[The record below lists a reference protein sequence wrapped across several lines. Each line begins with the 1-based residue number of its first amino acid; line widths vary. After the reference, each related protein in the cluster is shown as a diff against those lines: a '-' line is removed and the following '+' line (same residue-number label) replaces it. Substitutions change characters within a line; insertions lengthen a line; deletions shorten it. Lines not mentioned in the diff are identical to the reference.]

1 LVDNQQKNNSK
12 TAFLFPGQGAQFVGM
27 GKELYEQSFAAREV
41 FDKVDSVLE
50 EPISKLMFEGPEDE
64 LVKTIHTQ
72 PAIMTVSLACLAA
85 MREFLGDKFMPKPAM
100 VAGHSLGEYTALVV
114 AGVVNLD
121 TGVKLVRER
130 GRLMQEACE
139 EEEGLMAAVL
149 GLDEMVMEQICRD
162 SGSYVSNINSAN
174 QIVISGNRVAVVRGM
189 EMARLRGAKK
199 IFVLNVGG
207 AFHSDLMSNAA
218 VQLKEFVEKISF
230 NNPKIPVI
238 SNCTG
243 QPMLKSHNIREELVS
258 QIVSCVKWKQSI
270 SYMLNSGV
278 SNFLE
283 LGPGRT
289 LSSLVNRISDK
300 PMTAK
305 SISNLDAISGLDDG
319 SEKVSDS

>member
-1 LVDNQQKNNSK
+1 MVDNQQKNNRK

-27 GKELYEQSFAAREV
+27 GKELYEQSSAAREI
-41 FDKVDSVLE
+41 FDRVDSFLGE
-50 EPISKLMFEGPEDE
+50 SISKLMFEGPEDE
-64 LVKTIHTQ
+64 LVKTIYAQ
-72 PAIMTVSLACLAA
+72 PAIMTVSLAYHAA
-85 MREFLGDKFMPKPAM
+85 MREILGDKFMPKPAM

-114 AGVVNLD
+114 AGVLDLD

-139 EEEGLMAAVL
+139 QEAGLMAAVL

-162 SGSYVSNINSAN
+162 SGSYVSNINCAN

-199 IFVLNVGG
+199 IIVLNVGG
-207 AFHSDLMSNAA
+207 AFHSDLMSSAA
-218 VQLKEFVEKISF
+218 AQLKEFVEKISF
-230 NNPKIPVI
+230 NDPKIPVI

-243 QPMLKSHNIREELVS
+243 QPMLKPHNIREELVS

-270 SYMLNSGV
+270 SYMLDSGV

-289 LSSLVNRISDK
+289 LSSLVKHISDK

-305 SISNLDAISGLDDG
+305 SISSLDAISGLDDG
-319 SEKVSDS
+319 LEKLSDS

>member
-1 LVDNQQKNNSK
+1 MVDNQQKNNSK